1 MLEDRFGGLWPRWAL
16 LLGDASYSLY
26 LSHFLVL
33 VVLTKRMVKIST
45 LIWGVA
51 NMKGEITSILIMFCC
66 AILVS
71 IVLYRIAERPINR
84 KLRGSLLTDS
94 ETRREILK
102 VA

>member
-26 LSHFLVL
+26 LSHFLVMI
-33 VVLTKRMVKIST
+33 VLTKRMVKIST
-45 LIWGVA
+45 LASAGA
-51 NMKGEITSILIMFCC
+51 HLKGEIASVLIMLCC
-66 AILVS
+66 AIPVS
-71 IVLYRIAERPINR
+71 IVLYRIVEQPINR

-94 ETRREILK
+94 ETRRGILE